1 MIHRLACSASEL
13 PATFYRVQYDGCST
27 LRCDDGSFLAADT
40 TTVYQDKDLT
50 AFAQSV
56 INQFIRRDRAPT
68 PWITVFADREHA
80 IHFAS
85 QTNGPVRIY
94 VVDTSRLRGTRVFQI
109 ATLVRAFELNIP
121 DGATEHA
128 THGYLILHRIPAE
141 AVGEME
147 YVESSKSGKPPTRIY
162 TRSTRTNGGA
172 AVPARGRV
180 NGVDSIESIDIN
192 ESDNESVCE
201 DDLIAILD
209 RTKAKDGIK
218 MLSLSGQCVEC

>member
-147 YVESSKSGKPPTRIY
+147 YVESSKS
-162 TRSTRTNGGA
+162 
-172 AVPARGRV
+172 VPARGRV